1 MGVFSS
7 IQDDDLVRRPTPL
20 MFEAPRSYSE
30 PNGLILTPQTLAELP
45 QALGVDPQTPPAQIE
60 VGTVLVVKEELATAL
75 EPEAPDPRD
84 ANDTEAELEEWRKP
98 SCTFA
103 HKVYSPSHKPALVP
117 TNAPLNERHRHANNC

>member
-75 EPEAPDPRD
+75 EPEATDPLV
-84 ANDTEAELEEWRKP
+84 ANDTEAELKE
-98 SCTFA
+98 
-103 HKVYSPSHKPALVP
+103 
-117 TNAPLNERHRHANNC
+117 